1 MFVVQLK
8 ETGSWRSCIW
18 LMTWFRTVRKRVLSS
33 PKTSKASWWMPAHT
47 WPGKLPFTCA
57 SHVHRQG
64 FVLSHVCCVCF
75 SGRDGDDG
83 GKKHMERLLN
93 IWQERSLYRPDF
105 IQQLKLAIEDSDSP
119 KHKPTGQSN
128 TSTLLHSIYCVLPN
142 IWLVVCLVCHATHN
156 TLKYVYVLITL
167 CKCPLSPRFVYWF
180 LSTKK
185 WKQQQIIG
193 ISNIQNV
200 HSAFNHGY
208 LCKDVYVLTSGS
220 LVK

>member
-1 MFVVQLK
+1 
-8 ETGSWRSCIW
+8 
-18 LMTWFRTVRKRVLSS
+18 
-33 PKTSKASWWMPAHT
+33 MPAHT

-57 SHVHRQG
+57 SRVHRQG

-128 TSTLLHSIYCVLPN
+128 TSTLQTAQHTLCTAKHLTGS
-142 IWLVVCLVCHATHN
+142 VCHATHN
-156 TLKYVYVLITL
+156 TLKYVHCAHYIMQMSPFTQICLLVFKHKKVITL
-167 CKCPLSPRFVYWF
+167 TKHRKIQYPKCS
-180 LSTKK
+180 
-185 WKQQQIIG
+185 QCI
-193 ISNIQNV
+193 
-200 HSAFNHGY
+200 
-208 LCKDVYVLTSGS
+208 
-220 LVK
+220 